1 MTSSS
6 QPAVQ
11 AGPAMHRVDGRA
23 ADVRAMR
30 MVEYD
35 VRLRREITHRRL
47 AVSLARR
54 VLRIVTLHSLDA
66 VLVGGTAL
74 LLALYWGVAPLV
86 TPLIPALVGTFLLSL
101 NAMATYRA
109 GDGRRDEG
117 RLASAS
123 VLAVL
128 LLSLL
133 SVFPPRLGLN
143 VQFLTSLA
151 AGAFAVLALGR
162 MGADRLVRL
171 AYARGIGLR
180 RAVLVGSLYEVGQAL
195 RDLRDD
201 RNVDQYVVGH
211 LSVDGSDPAA
221 MGTVSDLPALL
232 DRENVQEVLVATL
245 LPAHLMRQVTEAC
258 FERGAAVYVRPS
270 VLNQV
275 ECWAEPT
282 RVGEVPVMR
291 LHPTRFEF
299 PTLMVKRLVDVVGST
314 LLLLLLAPLLA
325 LIALAVRLDSPGPV
339 IFRQTR
345 VGLGGQRF
353 TIWKF
358 RSMAIDAERRLAEL
372 EHLNLYGRAGPFKL
386 ANDPR
391 ITRVGAWLRRTSM
404 DELPQLFNVLRGDMS
419 LVGPRPLPPSD
430 LDRMEPGHYFD
441 RLSVVPGLTG
451 PWQVNGR
458 NLITDF
464 EKVVRM
470 ERDYIAHWSL
480 LLDLKILL
488 RTVAVVFRGEG
499 AI

>member
-1 MTSSS
+1 MKSSS
-6 QPAVQ
+6 QPAVPE
-11 AGPAMHRVDGRA
+11 GLGVHRTEGRA
-23 ADVRAMR
+23 ADVRSMR

-66 VLVGGTAL
+66 LLVGGTAL

-117 RLASAS
+117 RLLSAS

-133 SVFPPRLGLN
+133 SVFPPRLGLH

-151 AGAFAVLALGR
+151 AAAFAVLALGR
-162 MGADRLVRL
+162 MAADRVVRL

-221 MGTVSDLPALL
+221 MGTVADLPGLL

-245 LPAHLMRQVTEAC
+245 LPAHVMRDVTRAC

-299 PTLMVKRLVDVVGST
+299 PTLM
-314 LLLLLLAPLLA
+314 A
-325 LIALAVRLDSPGPV
+325 LIALAIRMDSPGPV
-339 IFRQTR
+339 FFRQTR
-345 VGLGGQRF
+345 VGLGGRHF

-372 EHLNLYGRAGPFKL
+372 EHLNVYGRVGPFKL

-404 DELPQLFNVLRGDMS
+404 DELPQLFNVLKGDMS

-430 LDRMEPGHYFD
+430 LARMQPVHYFD

-464 EKVVRM
+464 EKIERM
-470 ERDYIAHWSL
+470 ERDYITHWSL
-480 LLDLKILL
+480 LLDLKILF
-488 RTVAVVFRGEG
+488 RTIAVVVRGEG

>member
-1 MTSSS
+1 MTSFS
-6 QPAVQ
+6 QPVVQ
-11 AGPAMHRVDGRA
+11 ADSAVHRTGGRA
-23 ADVRAMR
+23 FDARPLQ

-54 VLRIVTLHSLDA
+54 VLRVVTLHSLDA
-66 VLVGGTAL
+66 LLVGATAL
-74 LLALYWGVAPLV
+74 LLAMYWGVGALV
-86 TPLIPALVGTFLLSL
+86 TPLIPALVGVFLLSL
-101 NAMATYRA
+101 NALATYHP

-133 SVFPPRLGLN
+133 SVFPPRLGLS
-143 VQFLTSLA
+143 VQFLVSLA
-151 AGAFAVLALGR
+151 AGAFVVLALGR
-162 MGADRLVRL
+162 MAADRVVRL

-221 MGTVSDLPALL
+221 MGTVADLPALL
-232 DRENVQEVLVATL
+232 DLENVQEVLVATL
-245 LPAHLMRQVTEAC
+245 LPAHLMREVTQAC
-258 FERGAAVYVRPS
+258 FQRGAAVYVRPS
-270 VLNQV
+270 VLNHV
-275 ECWAEPT
+275 DCWAEPT

-299 PTLMVKRLVDVVGST
+299 PTLMVKRMVDVLGST
-314 LLLLLLAPLLA
+314 VLLLLAAPLLA
-325 LIALAVRLDSPGPV
+325 LIALAIRLDSPGPV
-339 IFRQTR
+339 FFRQTR
-345 VGLGGQRF
+345 VGLGGRRF

-372 EHLNLYGRAGPFKL
+372 EHLNLYGRVGPFKL

-391 ITRVGAWLRRTSM
+391 ITRVGGWLRRTSM
-404 DELPQLFNVLRGDMS
+404 DELPQLFNVLKGDMS

-458 NLITDF
+458 NRVTDF
-464 EKVVRM
+464 EKILKM

-480 LLDLKILL
+480 LVDLKILF
-488 RTVAVVFRGEG
+488 RTVAVVVRGDG

>member
-6 QPAVQ
+6 QPAIQ
-11 AGPAMHRVDGRA
+11 AGPAMHRMEGRT
-23 ADVRAMR
+23 ADVRPMR

-47 AVSLARR
+47 ALSLARR
-54 VLRIVTLHSLDA
+54 VLRNLTLHSLDA
-66 VLVGGTAL
+66 VLIGCTTL
-74 LLALYWGVAPLV
+74 LLALYWGVAAVV
-86 TPLIPALVGTFLLSL
+86 TPLIPAIVGTFLLSL
-101 NAMATYRA
+101 NAFATYRA

-117 RLASAS
+117 RLLSAS
-123 VLAVL
+123 ILAVL
-128 LLSLL
+128 LLSLV

-162 MGADRLVRL
+162 MAADRVVRL

-180 RAVLVGSLYEVGQAL
+180 RAVLVGSLNEVGQAL

-221 MGTVSDLPALL
+221 MGTLADLPALL
-232 DRENVQEVLVATL
+232 DRENVQEVLVATQ
-245 LPAHLMRQVTEAC
+245 LPAPLMQEVAEAC
-258 FERGAAVYVRPS
+258 FARGAAVYVGPS

-275 ECWAEPT
+275 ECWAEPAK
-282 RVGEVPVMR
+282 VGEVPVMR

-299 PTLMVKRLVDVVGST
+299 PTLMIKRMVDVVGSA
-314 LLLLLLAPLLA
+314 LLLLLLSPVLA
-325 LIALAVRLDSPGPV
+325 LIALAIWLDSPGPV
-339 IFRQTR
+339 FFCQER
-345 VGLGGQRF
+345 VGLGGRRF

-358 RSMAIDAERRLAEL
+358 RSMAVDAERRLAEVA
-372 EHLNLYGRAGPFKL
+372 HLNIYGNSALFKMVG
-386 ANDPR
+386 DPR
-391 ITRVGAWLRRTSM
+391 ITAVGGFLRRTSL
-404 DELPQLFNVLRGDMS
+404 DELPQLFNVLRGEMS
-419 LVGPRPLPPSD
+419 LVGPRPPRPEEVGCY
-430 LDRMEPGHYFD
+430 EPHHFE
-441 RLSVVPGLTG
+441 RLSVVPGITG

-458 NLITDF
+458 NLVTDF
-464 EKVVRM
+464 EKVVKM

-480 LLDLKILL
+480 LLDAKILL
-488 RTVAVVFRGEG
+488 RTIVVVLRGEG

>member
-1 MTSSS
+1 MTSFS
-6 QPAVQ
+6 QPVVQ
-11 AGPAMHRVDGRA
+11 AGPAVHRMEGRA
-23 ADVRAMR
+23 VDARPVR

-54 VLRIVTLHSLDA
+54 VLRVVTLHSLDA
-66 VLVGGTAL
+66 LLVGATAL
-74 LLALYWGVAPLV
+74 LLAMYWGVGAVV
-86 TPLIPALVGTFLLSL
+86 TPLVPALVGMFLLSL
-101 NAMATYRA
+101 NALATYRP

-143 VQFLTSLA
+143 VQFLVSLA
-151 AGAFAVLALGR
+151 AGAFVVLALGR
-162 MGADRLVRL
+162 MAADRVVRL
-171 AYARGIGLR
+171 VYARGIGLR

-221 MGTVSDLPALL
+221 MGTVADLPALL
-232 DRENVQEVLVATL
+232 DMENVQEVLVATL
-245 LPAHLMRQVTEAC
+245 LPAHLMREVTKAC

-270 VLNQV
+270 VLNHV
-275 ECWAEPT
+275 DCWAEPT
-282 RVGEVPVMR
+282 RVGEVAVMR

-299 PTLMVKRLVDVVGST
+299 PALMVKRLVDVLGST
-314 LLLLLLAPLLA
+314 VLLLLVAPLLA
-325 LIALAVRLDSPGPV
+325 LIALAIRADSPGPV
-339 IFRQTR
+339 FFRQTR

-372 EHLNLYGRAGPFKL
+372 EHLNLYGRVGPFKL

-404 DELPQLFNVLRGDMS
+404 DELPQLFNVLKGDMS

-458 NLITDF
+458 NRVTDF
-464 EKVVRM
+464 EKILKM
-470 ERDYIAHWSL
+470 ERDYITHWSL
-480 LLDLKILL
+480 LVDLKILF
-488 RTVAVVFRGEG
+488 RTVAVVVRGDG